1 MKKLKNRFASAF
13 LAAALTVTGAPLP
26 LLAQDQASPLADE
39 NAVVLDLNEKT
50 VARYSSVRITFTAET
65 SHTYKIQKKNSS
77 GAFEDLDGAS
87 ALTTGSFIDEKAG
100 TGTAPTYKIV
110 DVTNPDQPQETA
122 EFTSVKTGL
131 EALAA
136 VSTLAWTDPKSDGQA
151 TVFDGTNTVQMDA
164 QTVAKVAALN
174 EGTVIAK
181 VQLSSDAVATQ
192 SGAFLG
198 IKSGTSNRYFGYRS
212 SSANSLPFA
221 FGYELTD
228 TNKINCLGSNTN
240 NWSLQAGENGHTV
253 VYRAPADC
261 VADRLTYF
269 YDGAD
274 GLINASYPSI
284 FKDQKFNGFLTK
296 TTPMDA
302 ISIGGVTDAN
312 GSSTA
317 FPWKGTINYVLITSE
332 LLSQSECAAVSQ
344 ANADIQADQIPDLSE
359 KTDGEQLQIDEAL
372 HTRYS
377 TVRISFTPEAGHTYR
392 IQKKNEDGTFSD
404 LADAG
409 ALTAGSFIDV
419 NAGLGKTV
427 TYKIIDNDTK
437 QETAELTSKETGL
450 KSLAESSTLCWI
462 DPKTGGTSTVFDGTN
477 VVSVD
482 AAAAAKLAA
491 MTEGTVIA
499 RAKHSS
505 DLSSA
510 GGAFLGMKSGSA
522 DRFFGYRNN
531 KNNQAVFGYE
541 LTDSNKC
548 QCMGTNASNWDLAAG
563 DNAHTVIY
571 RAPADCLNNRLTYF
585 YDGADGLTGA
595 TNPNTFKNASFN
607 GFLTKTTPMDTVAI
621 GGVKDASGNVSKAWK
636 GEIDYVLVTSELLT
650 EAECAALSAANE
662 NIDSDS
668 TVDPTPDPVKVEC
681 TVKGGVFKNTI
692 TWNGGG
698 TAKITRDG
706 KVVAEAAVSPY
717 KDVPEQSGS
726 HTYSIEVTTDGKTDE
741 FSHTVSTGLEETSV
755 LYHDFKK
762 DTGTNP
768 TVFDGTRL
776 PYNFLE
782 SADEDLKTRVGNI
795 GSGAVVIRFKSNTTA
810 NPYNLFFAHKAGVYA
825 QAAWPADN
833 AVGAIEGRVQASK
846 KARFDLT
853 GGAKAELGSVADG
866 QWHTI
871 AFSSADADHLG
882 EADTFCVT
890 LDGSKVFSY
899 PNNSSF
905 AGLFTRLG
913 GAADEVLIG
922 GVRKAAGTDTSSFA
936 GLFNGEIDYAAVVDE
951 PLSNEELIELTKA
964 DEAPLTKNQLFDT
977 SGNKHW
983 VAVGGGLASAGN
995 DILGYNETYYK
1006 LFHLNISLDHNAN
1019 GGYDLAN
1026 FNRQRYVINRSI
1038 PGNTI
1043 KTIDEQYDS
1052 LINKYGPR
1060 SVLLMLDGNESLSDQ
1075 QIKDSLKSI
1084 LTKNIEAKRFTLLQ
1098 IPPVKG
1104 DASRDLKALVDAV
1117 IAADFSTYGDS
1128 IVVVDH
1134 EALFK
1139 AAGEDEKSFDA
1150 NGNLNAR
1157 GHLLIC
1163 NQLGAAVG
1171 VGDMG
1176 TANLNTLSKYSFTP
1190 LAPLKEE
1197 TPVFTVTSN
1206 SVQASIQADGT
1217 YYGVLEVNG
1226 QKTKKAFAN
1235 KAVVFNGLNPETAF
1249 DFTIV
1254 NADGAVVYKK
1264 KTGTTGTS
1272 AVTDAKDY
1280 DQLTDL
1286 QKLVKQYTTREQ
1298 QTTWLFVGDSIT
1310 HGVYTDGFTGVPDV
1324 FERYVHDDLNRP
1336 NDVVI
1341 NGAISNADFGSYFTH
1356 KDERYDRWKEE
1367 ADVVICMLGTNDGAY
1382 GPSEGN
1388 HWLYTDYKQHL
1399 SDAVKE
1405 WKADGKVVVLRVP
1418 PKIVNQAHAGHI
1430 GRNDD
1435 IHRWVKEVAEEQG
1448 CILVDHFDLFD
1459 EKQKSDEKSITSTG
1473 FWFNH
1478 SGGKDG
1484 IHPVGPG
1491 QIAMAKQVIQEMG
1504 IFDSNSRIARQD
1516 MVEPITSSESIKNT
1530 KLVLDTE
1537 HKTVSYNLS
1546 ALETELG
1553 KTVGEA
1559 ELTITKG
1566 STTISKKLIRKDAS
1580 SLGTISVDLQ
1590 DLSGN
1595 VQASVTIRTTDS
1607 WNGSTYT
1614 DQTVAKQTLT
1624 LSEEPVVTFDL
1635 KALQK
1640 AYDDALALAAKQDTL
1655 LPQQWKTYLT
1665 QKASA
1670 GKAALDNPADTFSS
1684 QAEVD
1689 DSAER
1694 LAYAVSLATSA
1705 SNAYKTLDAN
1715 KALDLSGYT
1724 DETASAYTAARKAL
1738 EDCMAASITGQG
1750 PDYASKAQID
1760 SLLTSY
1766 TEAKAALEEKPAQP
1780 TVDTTA
1786 LRMLL
1791 SDIGESDLSE
1801 YRNPNEIHTRFNT
1814 ALQTAKNALTSNSQ
1828 TVIDNAVK
1836 NLHTLWLEMRLNPEA
1851 EKLKSSSI

>member
-1 MKKLKNRFASAF
+1 MRKLKNRFASAF
-13 LAAALTVTGAPLP
+13 LAAALTVTGAPMT
-26 LLAQDQASPLADE
+26 LLAQDQTVPMADE
-39 NAVVLDLNEKT
+39 KAAVLDLNEKT
-50 VARYSSVRITFTAET
+50 TARYSSVRITFTAET

-77 GAFEDLDGAS
+77 GTFEDLEGAS
-87 ALTTGSFIDEKAG
+87 ALTTGSFIDENAG
-100 TGTAPTYKIV
+100 TGEMPTYKIV

-136 VSTLAWTDPKSDGQA
+136 VSALAWTDPQSDGQA

-181 VQLSSDAVATQ
+181 VQLNSGAVASQ

-198 IKSGTSNRYFGYRS
+198 IKSGNNNRYFGYRS

-274 GLINASYPSI
+274 GLINAAYPNI

-312 GSSTA
+312 GTTA
-317 FPWKGTINYVLITSE
+317 AYPWKGTINYVLITSE
-332 LLSQSECAAVSQ
+332 LLSEDECAAVSS
-344 ANADIQADQIPDLSE
+344 ANADIKADEIPDLSE

-372 HTRYS
+372 HARYS

-404 LADAG
+404 LEGAT
-409 ALTAGSFIDV
+409 ALTTGSFIDE

-437 QETAELTSKETGL
+437 QETAELISKETGL
-450 KSLAESSTLCWI
+450 KSLAEISTLCWI
-462 DPKTGGTSTVFDGTN
+462 DPKTGGVSTVFDGTN
-477 VVSVD
+477 VISVD
-482 AAAAAKLAA
+482 AATTAKLAA

-505 DLSSA
+505 DLSST
-510 GGAFLGMKSGSA
+510 GGAFLGIKSGSA

-531 KNNQAVFGYE
+531 SGSRAVFGYE
-541 LTDSNKC
+541 LADQNKC
-548 QCMGTNASNWDLAAG
+548 QCMGTNANNWDLAAG
-563 DNAHTVIY
+563 NEAHTVIY
-571 RAPADCLNNRLTYF
+571 RSPANCLADRLTYF
-585 YDGADGLTGA
+585 YDGADGLVGA
-595 TNPNTFKNASFN
+595 QYPDTFKNSKFN
-607 GFLTKTTPMDTVAI
+607 GFLTKTTPFNTAAI
-621 GGVKDASGNVSKAWK
+621 GGVKDASGNVTRAWK

-662 NIDSDS
+662 NIDSDI
-668 TVDPTPDPVKVEC
+668 TVDPTPDPVEVEC

-717 KDVPEQSGS
+717 KDVPGESGS
-726 HTYSIEVTTDGKTDE
+726 HTYDIVVTTDGQINE
-741 FSHTVSTGLEETSV
+741 FSRTISTGLEETSV

-782 SADEDLKTRVGNI
+782 GADDALKTRVGKI
-795 GSGAVVIRFKSNTTA
+795 GSGAVVIRFKSNTTS

-871 AFSSADADHLG
+871 AFSSTDADHMS
-882 EADTFCVT
+882 EADTFCLT

-922 GVRKAAGTDTSSFA
+922 GVRKSAGTDASSFA
-936 GLFNGEIDYAAVVDE
+936 GLFNGEIDYAAIVDE

-983 VAVGGGLASAGN
+983 VAAGGGLASTGN
-995 DILGYNETYYK
+995 DILGYSETYYK

-1043 KTIDEQYDS
+1043 KDIDEQYDS

-1176 TANLNTLSKYSFTP
+1176 TANLNTLNKYSFTP

-1197 TPVFTVTSN
+1197 TPIFTVSSD
-1206 SVQASIQADGT
+1206 SVRASIQADGT
-1217 YYGVLEVNG
+1217 CYGVLEVNG
-1226 QKTKKAFAN
+1226 QKTKKPFAN
-1235 KAVVFNGLNPETAF
+1235 KAVVFNGLKPDTAF

-1254 NADGAVVYKK
+1254 NQDGAVVYKK
-1264 KTGTTGTS
+1264 KTGRTGTS
-1272 AVTDAKDY
+1272 SVTDAADY

-1286 QKLVKQYTTREQ
+1286 QKLVKQYTTQDE

-1341 NGAISNADFGSYFTH
+1341 NGGISNADFGSYFTH
-1356 KDERYDRWKEE
+1356 KDERYDRWKDE

-1516 MVEPITSSESIKNT
+1516 MAEPVTSSESLKNT
-1530 KLVLDTE
+1530 KLVLDAE
-1537 HKTVSYNLS
+1537 NRTVSYNLS

-1559 ELTITKG
+1559 ELTVTKG
-1566 STTISKKLIRKDAS
+1566 TTTISKKLIRKEAAS
-1580 SLGTISVDLQ
+1580 LSTISVDLQ
-1590 DLSGN
+1590 DLFGD
-1595 VQASVTIRTTDS
+1595 VQASVTVRTTDS
-1607 WNGSTYT
+1607 WNGSTYN
-1614 DQTVAKQTLT
+1614 DQVVAKETLK
-1624 LSEEPVVTFDL
+1624 LGGEHEVTYDL
-1635 KALQK
+1635 TALQK
-1640 AYDDALALAAKQDTL
+1640 AHDDAVALAAKQDTL

-1665 QKASA
+1665 QKANAAKA
-1670 GKAALDNPADTFSS
+1670 GLDNPVGTFNS

-1689 DSAER
+1689 AAAANLDSA
-1694 LAYAVSLATSA
+1694 VSKATSA
-1705 SNAYKTLDAN
+1705 SNAYKALDAN
-1715 KALDLSGYT
+1715 KDLDLSRYT
-1724 DETASAYTAARKAL
+1724 DETASAYTAAKKAL
-1738 EDCMAASITGQG
+1738 EDYMAGTITGQG
-1750 PDYASKAQID
+1750 PDSASKTQID
-1760 SLLTSY
+1760 TLLKSY
-1766 TEAKAALEEKPAQP
+1766 TDAKDALTEKPAEP

-1791 SDIGESDLSE
+1791 TDIGDIDLSE
-1801 YRNPNEIHTRFNT
+1801 FRNPDNIHTRFST
-1814 ALQTAKNALTSNSQ
+1814 ALETAKNALTSKSQ
-1828 TVIDNAVK
+1828 KVIDDAVTE
-1836 NLHTLWLEMRLNPEA
+1836 LHLLWLDLRLEPKA
-1851 EKLKSSSI
+1851 EKLK